1 MFLVICTLCFSTL
14 DDPGSDDNESHFLCL
29 GDSLARSNGAYFS
42 TLDAD
47 NDNKDGSCAKEYKSG
62 WWHNNCFLANL
73 NGLYR
78 KASKADATEL
88 CWYSWG
94 NTWRSIKSAVM
105 MIRPK
110 Q

>member
-1 MFLVICTLCFSTL
+1 MICTLCFSTL

-47 NDNKDGSCAKEYKSG
+47 NDNKDENCAKEYKSG
-62 WWHNNCFLANL
+62 WWHKDCFLANL

-88 CWYSWG
+88 CWYTWG
-94 NTWRSIKSAVM
+94 STWRSIKSVVM